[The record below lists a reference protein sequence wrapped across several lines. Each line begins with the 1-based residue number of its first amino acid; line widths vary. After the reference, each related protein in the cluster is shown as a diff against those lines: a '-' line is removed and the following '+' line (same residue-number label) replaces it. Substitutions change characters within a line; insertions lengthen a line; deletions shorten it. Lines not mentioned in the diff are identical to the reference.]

1 MSLLVERHQMSK
13 IDDILNQARQ
23 LLPEAMEFQVGRS
36 KQKDL
41 SMLNA
46 AYQSWY
52 TRALAV
58 VRQITPERAVDFA
71 EAYKLDRRKEIT
83 YDTYTISDY
92 LMGLRISRGGRP
104 TFDADQAY
112 SAKLVRQSSIL
123 NAAIN
128 VAPSALHDIRAVMR
142 AELMDSDIAGA
153 KELAKAG
160 HLRSAGVVC
169 GVVLEKHLKETAAR
183 HEIKFRKKNVTISD
197 ANDALKENS
206 VYDVPMWRLVQRLA
220 DIRNLCA
227 HSKERDPKKDEV
239 EDLIAGTEKVIKEV
253 F

>member
-1 MSLLVERHQMSK
+1 MSK
-13 IDDILNQARQ
+13 FDEILAQATA
-23 LLPEAMEFQVGRS
+23 LLSEGSDLQFGRP

-41 SMLNA
+41 GVLNL

-58 VRQITPERAVDFA
+58 VKQITPERASDFA
-71 EAYKLDRRKEIT
+71 EAYKLERRKEIT

-92 LMGLRISRGGRP
+92 LMGLVVKRGGAP
-104 TFDADQAY
+104 TFSTDQAY
-112 SAKLVRQSSIL
+112 SVKLIKQLGIL
-123 NAAIN
+123 SAAIEA
-128 VAPSALHDIRAVMR
+128 APSALHDIRAIVR
-142 AELMDSDIAGA
+142 SELLDSDIASA

-169 GVVLEKHLKETAAR
+169 GVVLEKHLKDVADR
-183 HEIKFRKKNVTISD
+183 HAVSFRKKNVTISD
-197 ANDALKENS
+197 ANDALRENGA
-206 VYDVPMWRLVQRLA
+206 YDVPMWRLVQRLG

-227 HSKERDPKKDEV
+227 HSKERDPRKDEID
-239 EDLIAGTEKVIKEV
+239 DLIVGTEKVTREV